1 MEDSPTAAVAHA
13 HAAAAEEIMDDMRDC
28 LRRLELI
35 NMSLPAAR
43 LAMAIDALDREVMTI
58 VAKSEISELA

>member
-1 MEDSPTAAVAHA
+1 MDDPAFLAVAGA
-13 HAAAAEEIMDDMRDC
+13 HAAAADEIMDDMRDC

-43 LAMAIDALDREVMTI
+43 LAMAIDMLDSELTAI